1 VATDEPFIRHRSHG
15 SNTALDE
22 DHYGLEDVKDRMLE
36 FLAAGK
42 SCGAEDLHHTR
53 TALDEDHYGL
63 EDVKDRMLKFLV
75 AGKSRGTEDLHQEIY
90 RDSKGAE

>member
-1 VATDEPFIRHRSHG
+1 MDHLFGTDPMGPTSPENYSIGHTR
-15 SNTALDE
+15 TAQDE

-36 FLAAGK
+36 
-42 SCGAEDLHHTR
+42 
-53 TALDEDHYGL
+53 
-63 EDVKDRMLKFLV
+63 FLV